1 MLCVFFCY
9 SAVTTAQNL
18 SGIEQQPPTHVSSYE
33 LSPVLLSGILIPGS
47 RLRSGNHCLG
57 HAVFI
62 TD

>member
-9 SAVTTAQNL
+9 SAVTTQNL
-18 SGIEQQPPTHVSSYE
+18 SGIEQPSPTHVSSYE
-33 LSPVLLSGILIPGS
+33 LSPVLLSGILIPES
-47 RLRSGNHCLG
+47 RLKSGNHCLG